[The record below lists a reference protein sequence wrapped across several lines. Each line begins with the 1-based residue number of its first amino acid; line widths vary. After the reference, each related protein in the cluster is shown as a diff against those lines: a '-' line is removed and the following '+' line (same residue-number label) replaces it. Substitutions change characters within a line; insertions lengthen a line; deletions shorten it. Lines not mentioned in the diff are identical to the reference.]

1 MESLDSIDVHDVDE
15 GSARVGQLFADDDT
29 QSTYSL
35 RPIAAARVL
44 SLPRTEQTCVAS
56 LYDIILQD
64 WIAPLPAEVSVP
76 VRQAKERLARRIAAE
91 VTLASAQL
99 KFKDDEQLDIAT
111 NQSLSLPILPPK
123 PADALPPPLPTP
135 PQSSV
140 PPSSP
145 LLADF
150 VPPLRSD
157 PLSRLRK
164 YLAITDGASMTPTV
178 LPPSVSEL
186 LTHWQPGTDPNTYD
200 WEATERALG
209 PDAPDEES
217 QELRERERKRKERR
231 DKRQRREDELMRTKT
246 QTSSQAVLSQP
257 AVPRSSPG
265 PSFGGMAASSQVPI
279 PTSSQTLSQVQSQA
293 GGFGGFGGIGG
304 VRSMVPQSQVE
315 PGRFGGRPDKKK
327 KKGKSRVSGF

>member
-1 MESLDSIDVHDVDE
+1 MESVDSIDVSDVDE
-15 GSARVGQLFADDDT
+15 GSAKVDQLFADNDPH
-29 QSTYSL
+29 STYTLCS
-35 RPIAAARVL
+35 IAAARIL
-44 SLPRTEQTCVAS
+44 HLPPTEQSSITDLYDTVLQHWVAS
-56 LYDIILQD
+56 LPI
-64 WIAPLPAEVSVP
+64 EVSVP

-91 VTLASAQL
+91 ITLASAFL
-99 KFKDDEQLDIAT
+99 KLKEDQESSVGMGQP
-111 NQSLSLPILPPK
+111 LSLPILPSK
-123 PADALPPPLPTP
+123 PAVLLPPSLPTP

-145 LLADF
+145 LLPDF
-150 VPPLRSD
+150 VQPSSND

-164 YLAITDGASMTPTV
+164 HLTIADDDAPMPRNV

-186 LTHWQPGTDPNTYD
+186 LSHWQPGTDPTLYD
-200 WEATERALG
+200 WEATERTMR
-209 PDAPDEES
+209 PDTLDEES

-246 QTSSQAVLSQP
+246 PTSSQPMFSQP

-265 PSFGGMAASSQVPI
+265 PVLGGMVPSSQIPV
-279 PTSSQTLSQVQSQA
+279 PTSSQITGQVSGQL
-293 GGFGGFGGIGG
+293 GGFGRFGGAN
-304 VRSMVPQSQVE
+304 SMMPQSQVE